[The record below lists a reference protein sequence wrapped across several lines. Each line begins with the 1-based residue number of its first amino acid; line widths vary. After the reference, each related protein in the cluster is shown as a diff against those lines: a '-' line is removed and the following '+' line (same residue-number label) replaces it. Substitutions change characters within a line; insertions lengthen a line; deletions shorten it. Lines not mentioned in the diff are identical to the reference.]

1 MTGRILVINAGSS
14 SIKYQLIDVATRRKL
29 VTGLAERIGEETSVL
44 THGAHRVERRLADH
58 EEGLK
63 AVLAAFAEHGP
74 PLDEVVAV
82 GHRVVHGGSRF
93 IQPTII
99 DEQVEK
105 TIEELAPLAPLHNP
119 PNLEG
124 IRVARSVFPHLPH
137 VAVFDTAF
145 HATIPRHAATYAVP
159 REWTAKYAV
168 RRYGFHGISV
178 AYVSRRAAE
187 LLGRPYGEVNS
198 IVLHLGNGASATAVR
213 GGRSIDT
220 SMGITPLAGL
230 VMGTRSGDIDP
241 AIPGYLHRVAG
252 LGIPEIDEALN
263 KESGLLGLCG
273 ANDLRDVWRLAD
285 AGDENA
291 RLAMEMYAYRVRC
304 YIGAYYA
311 ALGRVDA
318 VVFTAG
324 VGENDQRTRA
334 LAVEGLSRLG
344 IEIDPVRNAA
354 PAKEPRFISPEG
366 AEVAVMVIPTDEEL
380 EIAVQT
386 AACIAAG
393 SA

>member
-44 THGAHRVERRLADH
+44 THGAHRVECRLADH